1 MHSLGNNPN
10 YPKMK
15 NQLNAREDDQEKGA
29 YQSNLQKELGLTE
42 NPDPSQPVL
51 ILEKTNKD
59 ILKPR
64 TANVTS
70 MKAKS
75 AKDSELENEIME
87 QQFLKE
93 YNHPFGRE
101 NLVIEPNL
109 DEGNTRKTVNES
121 SANNE
126 DRVPKGLKNITA
138 LQTKSNR
145 FDSSYNDKKITSE
158 INKEYGVDLEDNP
171 EEGGRLLILGPP
183 RNPMKDVTGK
193 NQNISS
199 MKKQGSIH
207 YYHEKEVLDE
217 EFYENQEETKLFQD
231 DPFNRKK
238 GMKSPSRPNTASR
251 IPTNHEQQIMKEL
264 DEELQDEVM
273 IDQMKLTSSINNN
286 NFLRTSQ
293 PRPTSMQNKAPSNR
307 NDDKAKE
314 EIIVAAMANQNSEK
328 ELRKSLSKNQNQL
341 SQGELIFEKP
351 PTNKPKTIS
360 NPTGFKTTTDRI
372 ESVTE
377 KQIKQELLRNST
389 EELILQ
395 PRPLDINNI
404 KNKNSSLASKETR
417 IPNTREKQFSE
428 KLDKEFQEEL
438 ILDNNNPSTLRKS
451 SSNASPMKNSATKIK
466 TPSEMNAERQFQKTI
481 DESVSPNT
489 MKRQL
494 SSKKGTADSSV
505 SNNNTKK
512 KETNS
517 STSLKTKNTA
527 TSRNPPTNSVPQRKM
542 SGKEKASSVK
552 EKEEF
557 KIETPV
563 LNAPR
568 ISERTPLQK
577 ESFQLN
583 KLEDRLKELNLE

>member
-29 YQSNLQKELGLTE
+29 YQSNLQKELGLAE

-64 TANVTS
+64 TANVTA

-75 AKDSELENEIME
+75 AKDAELENEIME

-101 NLVIEPNL
+101 NLMIEPNL

-121 SANNE
+121 SSAANNE

-145 FDSSYNDKKITSE
+145 FDSSYNDKKITHE

-207 YYHEKEVLDE
+207 YYHEKEVLDK

-231 DPFNRKK
+231 DDELFNRKK

-293 PRPTSMQNKAPSNR
+293 PRPTSMQNRDSSNR
-307 NDDKAKE
+307 NNDKAKE

-341 SQGELIFEKP
+341 SQGELIFEKTP
-351 PTNKPKTIS
+351 NKQKTIS

-372 ESVTE
+372 ESATE

-395 PRPLDINNI
+395 PRPLEMNNI
-404 KNKNSSLASKETR
+404 KNKTSSLASKETR
-417 IPNTREKQFSE
+417 IPNTREKQFGE

-494 SSKKGTADSSV
+494 SSKKGTADN
-505 SNNNTKK
+505 SNNKK

-517 STSLKTKNTA
+517 SSSLKTKNTA
-527 TSRNPPTNSVPQRKM
+527 TSRNPSISSVSEKKM
-542 SGKEKASSVK
+542 SGKEKSSSAK
-552 EKEEF
+552 EKEDL

-568 ISERTPLQK
+568 ISERTPVQK

-583 KLEDRLKELNLE
+583 KLEDKLKELNLE

>member
-29 YQSNLQKELGLTE
+29 YQSNLQKELGLAE

-64 TANVTS
+64 TANVTA

-75 AKDSELENEIME
+75 AKDAELENEIME

-101 NLVIEPNL
+101 NLMIEPNL

-121 SANNE
+121 SSAANNE
-126 DRVPKGLKNITA
+126 DRVPKGLKKITA

-145 FDSSYNDKKITSE
+145 FDSSYNDKKITHE

-207 YYHEKEVLDE
+207 YYHEKEVLDK

-231 DPFNRKK
+231 DDELFNRKK

-251 IPTNHEQQIMKEL
+251 IPTNHEQQIVKEL

-293 PRPTSMQNKAPSNR
+293 PRPTSMQNRDSSNR
-307 NDDKAKE
+307 NNDKAKE
-314 EIIVAAMANQNSEK
+314 EIIAAAMANQNSEK

-341 SQGELIFEKP
+341 SQGELIFEKTP
-351 PTNKPKTIS
+351 NKQKTIS
-360 NPTGFKTTTDRI
+360 NPTAFKTTTDRI
-372 ESVTE
+372 ESATE

-395 PRPLDINNI
+395 PRPLEMNNI

-494 SSKKGTADSSV
+494 SSKKGNADNI
-505 SNNNTKK
+505 SNKK

-527 TSRNPPTNSVPQRKM
+527 TSRNPSISSVSEKKM
-542 SGKEKASSVK
+542 SGKEKSSSAK
-552 EKEEF
+552 EKEDL

-583 KLEDRLKELNLE
+583 KLEDKLKELNLE